1 MCDALLVKKPAKVIS
16 LFYMCKIL
24 RVLIYRYKVFFFKWI
39 IFGKMIYI
47 CQSLKQ
53 LTMNQQT
60 SLSTYLETLIRESV
74 NLLQTQFA
82 SEMLTDLYW
91 QVNLSSGEFVVLN
104 DNQQVL
110 VCASV
115 KEWVSDDVEK
125 SLSIKEIEKILRDIV
140 QKLEAENFLENI
152 NVQMPFSIL
161 MVDEDMENLCELFFV
176 DEESVPLDNNI
187 IRHID
192 EELDAF
198 FKELMAD

>member
-1 MCDALLVKKPAKVIS
+1 MCDALFVKKPAKVIS

-60 SLSTYLETLIRESV
+60 SLSTYLETLIRESLS
-74 NLLQTQFA
+74 LLQTQFA

-110 VCASV
+110 VRASV

-125 SLSIKEIEKILRDIV
+125 SLSIKEIEQILRDIV
-140 QKLEAENFLENI
+140 QKLESENFLENI

>member
-1 MCDALLVKKPAKVIS
+1 MCDALFVKKPAKVIS

-47 CQSLKQ
+47 CQSLKP

-60 SLSTYLETLIRESV
+60 SLSTYLETLIRESLS
-74 NLLQTQFA
+74 LLQTQFA

-110 VCASV
+110 VRASV

-125 SLSIKEIEKILRDIV
+125 SLSIKEIEQILRDIV

>member
-1 MCDALLVKKPAKVIS
+1 MCDALFVKKPAKVIS

-60 SLSTYLETLIRESV
+60 SLSTYLETLIRESL

-110 VCASV
+110 VRASV

-125 SLSIKEIEKILRDIV
+125 SLSIKEIEQILRDIV

-198 FKELMAD
+198 FKKLMAD

>member
-1 MCDALLVKKPAKVIS
+1 MCDALFVKKPAKVIS

-60 SLSTYLETLIRESV
+60 SLSTYLETLIRESL

-91 QVNLSSGEFVVLN
+91 QVNLSSGEFVILN

-110 VCASV
+110 VRASV

-125 SLSIKEIEKILRDIV
+125 SLSIKEIEQILRDIV

>member
-1 MCDALLVKKPAKVIS
+1 MCDALFVKKPAKVIS
-16 LFYMCKIL
+16 LFYLCKIL

-47 CQSLKQ
+47 CQSLKP

-60 SLSTYLETLIRESV
+60 SLSTYLETLIRESL

-110 VCASV
+110 VRASV

-125 SLSIKEIEKILRDIV
+125 SLSIKEIEQILRDIV

>member
-1 MCDALLVKKPAKVIS
+1 MCDALFVKKPAKVIS

-24 RVLIYRYKVFFFKWI
+24 RLLIYRYKVFFFKWI

-60 SLSTYLETLIRESV
+60 SLSTYLETLIRESL

-91 QVNLSSGEFVVLN
+91 QVDLSSGEFVVLN

-110 VCASV
+110 VRASV

-125 SLSIKEIEKILRDIV
+125 SLSIKEIEQILRDIV

>member
-1 MCDALLVKKPAKVIS
+1 MCDALFVKKPAKVIS

-47 CQSLKQ
+47 CQSLKH

-110 VCASV
+110 VRASV

-125 SLSIKEIEKILRDIV
+125 SLSIKEIEQILRDIV

>member
-1 MCDALLVKKPAKVIS
+1 MCDALFVKKPAKVIS

-60 SLSTYLETLIRESV
+60 SLSTYLETLIRESLS
-74 NLLQTQFA
+74 LLQTQFA

-110 VCASV
+110 VRASV

-125 SLSIKEIEKILRDIV
+125 SLSIKEIEQILRDIV

>member
-1 MCDALLVKKPAKVIS
+1 MCDALFVKKPAKVIS

-74 NLLQTQFA
+74 NLLQTQYA

-91 QVNLSSGEFVVLN
+91 QVDLSSGEFVVLN

-110 VCASV
+110 VRASV

-125 SLSIKEIEKILRDIV
+125 SLSIKEIEQILRDIV

>member
-1 MCDALLVKKPAKVIS
+1 MCDALFVKKPAKVIS

-24 RVLIYRYKVFFFKWI
+24 RVLIYRYKLFFFKWI

-47 CQSLKQ
+47 CQSLKP

-60 SLSTYLETLIRESV
+60 SLSTYLETLIRESLS
-74 NLLQTQFA
+74 LLQTQFA

-110 VCASV
+110 VRASV

-125 SLSIKEIEKILRDIV
+125 SLSIKEIEQILRDIV

>member
-1 MCDALLVKKPAKVIS
+1 MCDALFVKKPAKVIS

-24 RVLIYRYKVFFFKWI
+24 RVLIHRYKVFFFKWI

-47 CQSLKQ
+47 CQSLKP

-60 SLSTYLETLIRESV
+60 SLSTYLETLIRESLS
-74 NLLQTQFA
+74 LLQTQFA

-91 QVNLSSGEFVVLN
+91 QVDLSSGEFVVLN

-110 VCASV
+110 VRASV

-125 SLSIKEIEKILRDIV
+125 SLSIKEIEQILRDIV

>member
-1 MCDALLVKKPAKVIS
+1 MCDALFVKKPAKVIS

-60 SLSTYLETLIRESV
+60 SLSTYLETLIRESLS
-74 NLLQTQFA
+74 LLQTQFA

-110 VCASV
+110 VRASV

-125 SLSIKEIEKILRDIV
+125 SLSIKEIEQILRNIV

>member
-1 MCDALLVKKPAKVIS
+1 MCDALFVKKPAKVIS

-91 QVNLSSGEFVVLN
+91 QVDLSSGEFVVLN

-110 VCASV
+110 VRASV

-125 SLSIKEIEKILRDIV
+125 SLSIKEIEQILRDIV

>member
-1 MCDALLVKKPAKVIS
+1 MCDALFVKKPAKVIS

-39 IFGKMIYI
+39 IFGKLIYI
-47 CQSLKQ
+47 CQSLKP

-60 SLSTYLETLIRESV
+60 SLSTYLETLIRESLS
-74 NLLQTQFA
+74 LLQTQFA

-91 QVNLSSGEFVVLN
+91 QVDLSSGEFVVLN

-110 VCASV
+110 VRASV

-125 SLSIKEIEKILRDIV
+125 SLSIKEIEQILRDIV

>member
-1 MCDALLVKKPAKVIS
+1 MCDALFVKKPAKVIS
-16 LFYMCKIL
+16 LFYLCKIL

-47 CQSLKQ
+47 CQSLKP

-60 SLSTYLETLIRESV
+60 SLSTYLETLIRESLS
-74 NLLQTQFA
+74 LLQTQYA

-110 VCASV
+110 VRASV

-125 SLSIKEIEKILRDIV
+125 SLSIKEIEQILRDIV

>member
-1 MCDALLVKKPAKVIS
+1 MCDALFVKKPAKVIS

-60 SLSTYLETLIRESV
+60 SLSTYLETLIRESL

-91 QVNLSSGEFVVLN
+91 QVDLSSGEFVVLN

-110 VCASV
+110 VRASV

-125 SLSIKEIEKILRDIV
+125 SLSIKEIEQILRDIV

>member
-1 MCDALLVKKPAKVIS
+1 MCDALIVKKPAKVIS

-91 QVNLSSGEFVVLN
+91 QVDLSSGEFVVLN

-110 VCASV
+110 VRASV

-125 SLSIKEIEKILRDIV
+125 SLSIKEIEQILRDIV

>member
-1 MCDALLVKKPAKVIS
+1 MCDALFVKKPAKVIS

-60 SLSTYLETLIRESV
+60 SLSTYLETLIRESL
-74 NLLQTQFA
+74 NLLQTQYA

-91 QVNLSSGEFVVLN
+91 QVDLSSGEFVVLN

-110 VCASV
+110 VRASV

-125 SLSIKEIEKILRDIV
+125 SLSIKEIEQILRDIV

>member
-1 MCDALLVKKPAKVIS
+1 MCDALFVKKPAKVIP

-60 SLSTYLETLIRESV
+60 SLSTYLENLIRESLS
-74 NLLQTQFA
+74 LLQTQFA

-110 VCASV
+110 VRASV

-125 SLSIKEIEKILRDIV
+125 SLSIKEIEQILRDIV

>member
-1 MCDALLVKKPAKVIS
+1 MCDALFVKKPAKVIS

-47 CQSLKQ
+47 CQSLKP

-60 SLSTYLETLIRESV
+60 SLSTYLETLIRESLS
-74 NLLQTQFA
+74 LLQTQFA

-110 VCASV
+110 VRASV

-125 SLSIKEIEKILRDIV
+125 SLSIKEIEQILRDIV
-140 QKLEAENFLENI
+140 QKLESENFLENI

>member
-1 MCDALLVKKPAKVIS
+1 MCDALFVKKPAKVIS

-47 CQSLKQ
+47 CQSLKL

-60 SLSTYLETLIRESV
+60 SLSTYLETLIRESLS
-74 NLLQTQFA
+74 LLQTQFA

-110 VCASV
+110 VRASV

-125 SLSIKEIEKILRDIV
+125 SLSIKEIEQILRDIV
-140 QKLEAENFLENI
+140 QKLESENFLENI

>member
-1 MCDALLVKKPAKVIS
+1 MCDALFVKKPAKVIS

-74 NLLQTQFA
+74 NLLQTQYA

-91 QVNLSSGEFVVLN
+91 QVDLSSGEFVVLN

-110 VCASV
+110 VRASV

-125 SLSIKEIEKILRDIV
+125 SLSIKEIEQILRDIV

-187 IRHID
+187 IRPID
-192 EELDAF
+192 EDLDAF

>member
-1 MCDALLVKKPAKVIS
+1 MCDALFVKKPAKVIS

-47 CQSLKQ
+47 CQSLKL

-74 NLLQTQFA
+74 NLLQTQYA

-91 QVNLSSGEFVVLN
+91 QVDLSSGEFVVLN

-110 VCASV
+110 VRASV

-125 SLSIKEIEKILRDIV
+125 SLSIKEIEQILRDIV

>member
-1 MCDALLVKKPAKVIS
+1 MCDALFVKKPAKVIS

-47 CQSLKQ
+47 CHLIKIIA
-53 LTMNQQT
+53 MNQQT

-74 NLLQTQFA
+74 NLLQTQYA

-91 QVNLSSGEFVVLN
+91 QVDLSSGEFVVLN

-110 VCASV
+110 VRASV

-125 SLSIKEIEKILRDIV
+125 SLSIKEIEQILRDIV
-140 QKLEAENFLENI
+140 QKLESENFLENI

>member
-1 MCDALLVKKPAKVIS
+1 MCDALFVKKPAKVIS

-60 SLSTYLETLIRESV
+60 SLSTYLETLIRESL

-110 VCASV
+110 VRASV

-125 SLSIKEIEKILRDIV
+125 SLSIKEIEQILRDIV
-140 QKLEAENFLENI
+140 QKLESENFLENI

>member
-1 MCDALLVKKPAKVIS
+1 MCDALFVKKPAKVIS

-47 CQSLKQ
+47 CQSLKP

-60 SLSTYLETLIRESV
+60 SLSTYLETLIRESL

-91 QVNLSSGEFVVLN
+91 QVNLSSGEFVVMN

-110 VCASV
+110 VRASV

-125 SLSIKEIEKILRDIV
+125 SLSIKEIEQILRDIV

>member
-1 MCDALLVKKPAKVIS
+1 MCDALFVKKPAKVIS

-110 VCASV
+110 VRASV

-125 SLSIKEIEKILRDIV
+125 SLSIKEIEQILRDIV
-140 QKLEAENFLENI
+140 QKLESENFLENI

>member
-1 MCDALLVKKPAKVIS
+1 
-16 LFYMCKIL
+16 
-24 RVLIYRYKVFFFKWI
+24 
-39 IFGKMIYI
+39 MIYI

-60 SLSTYLETLIRESV
+60 SLSTYLETLIRESLS
-74 NLLQTQFA
+74 LLQTQYA

-110 VCASV
+110 VRASV

-125 SLSIKEIEKILRDIV
+125 SLSIKEIEQILRDIV

>member
-1 MCDALLVKKPAKVIS
+1 MCDALFVKKPAKVIS
-16 LFYMCKIL
+16 LFYLCKIL

-53 LTMNQQT
+53 HTMNQQT

-74 NLLQTQFA
+74 SLLQTQFA

-91 QVNLSSGEFVVLN
+91 QVDLFSGEFVVLN

-110 VCASV
+110 VRASV

-125 SLSIKEIEKILRDIV
+125 SLSIKEIEQILRDIV